1 MYLVLSPL
9 TPNTPSFYRCSLL
22 FYLVEQGLKWRGARW
37 SDRHGVFFRF
47 FPENPESRGARRSLV
62 GFSGL
67 TFRTGSLVYLV
78 SLWLSRG
85 GSRSP
90 LGISGVEEDSER
102 EVAPAYPVW
111 S

>member
-22 FYLVEQGLKWRGARW
+22 FYLVEQALKWRGARW

-62 GFSGL
+62 GLAALLSAL
-67 TFRTGSLVYLV
+67 ALSCISYLSGSLAEVLGRLSV
-78 SLWLSRG
+78 SR
-85 GSRSP
+85 
-90 LGISGVEEDSER
+90 
-102 EVAPAYPVW
+102 A
-111 S
+111 